1 MTHLSRVGVLSLLA
15 LTLHYSVLSIML
27 HVSRSMSGARYHASS
42 AIALTE
48 FFKIVVALA
57 LVAWSGE
64 LRPTVSERQRLY
76 WQLEERRALAE
87 ASEPAWLGEEK
98 NHASGDES
106 EKEDDQ
112 RHYDWLSMAGTTCKL
127 IQVHLLDSL
136 SEHSSSTVDAEG
148 CSSTATP
155 LARRWI
161 KLTNPGTDPK
171 ASSAEAGKRGSPTSL
186 RIDSSLAQQHNTTAP
201 KLALIP
207 ATPAPEPSP
216 TKTLD
221 ADGLYPTRQAFEL
234 RARGSHMSDVLDV
247 EWWRALQETVWSDG
261 WWNLAFVAA
270 LYMVQGNL
278 QYVASGNLSVPLFQL
293 AYQLKVCFGSTFV
306 NILCDATFERLMD
319 LCHLQI
325 PATAMCSVILL
336 KRVLTQQQWASLFV
350 LTFGVGIVQ
359 IYSVSA
365 SSAASTPST
374 PLASTHETGRPNQF
388 LGLLAVMAACISS
401 GFASCF
407 FEQILKAPSTPQSS
421 PNPNST
427 PTTFIRP
434 SIWVRNIQLSF
445 FGLLAGVPVLMWEL
459 SNGAGEA
466 NGAVAGVGWWSAS
479 AWRPI
484 TAASTFFDG
493 FNAITWM
500 VVFLQVTG
508 GLLGALVMKH
518 ADNLLKCFSTSMSI
532 LLSVVASVF
541 LFNFQVSGMCQT
553 SRHECVAILTRVSQ
567 VNLGIVFGSA
577 MVLAATYVYTT
588 PTTREAWRWRPANAS
603 PRRHQSGAPSITIN
617 ELGARANLHN

>member
-1 MTHLSRVGVLSLLA
+1 MLPKRAGVLSLLA

-27 HVSRSMSGARYHASS
+27 HVSRSMPGARYHASS

-48 FFKIVVALA
+48 FFKIIVALA

-76 WQLEERRALAE
+76 WQQDERRALAE

-98 NHASGDES
+98 GQSGGDES

-112 RHYDWLSMAGTTCKL
+112 KHYDWLSMAETT
-127 IQVHLLDSL
+127 
-136 SEHSSSTVDAEG
+136 SSS
-148 CSSTATP
+148 SSV
-155 LARRWI
+155 
-161 KLTNPGTDPK
+161 
-171 ASSAEAGKRGSPTSL
+171 GKRGFPTSL
-186 RIDSSLAQQHNTTAP
+186 RIDPCLAQQLEATAP

-216 TKTLD
+216 TKIPD
-221 ADGLYPTRQAFEL
+221 ANGLYPTRQAFEL

-247 EWWRALQETVWSDG
+247 EWWRALQETVWSEG

-293 AYQLKVCFGSTFV
+293 AYQLKLKSVSFFT
-306 NILCDATFERLMD
+306 
-319 LCHLQI
+319 QI

-359 IYSVSA
+359 IYSASA
-365 SSAASTPST
+365 STDASTQAT
-374 PLASTHETGRPNQF
+374 PLAPAHESGPPNQF
-388 LGLLAVMAACISS
+388 IGLFAVMAACISS

-407 FEQILKAPSTPQSS
+407 FEQILKTPSTPHSS
-421 PNPNST
+421 PNPNTT

-445 FGLLAGVPVLMWEL
+445 FGLVAGVPVLMWEL
-459 SNGAGEA
+459 SNCAGDA
-466 NGAVAGVGWWSAS
+466 NSAVAAGGWWRAS
-479 AWRPI
+479 AWQPF
-484 TAASTFFDG
+484 AAAITFFDG
-493 FNAITWM
+493 FNAITWI

-541 LFNFQVSGMCQT
+541 LFNFQV
-553 SRHECVAILTRVSQ
+553 
-567 VNLGIVFGSA
+567 NLGIVFGSA
-577 MVLAATYVYTT
+577 MVLVATYVYTT
-588 PTTREAWRWRPANAS
+588 PTTREAWRWRPSNAS
-603 PRRHQSGAPSITIN
+603 PRRHQNTTPSIVVN
-617 ELGARANLHN
+617 DLGARASSYN

>member
-1 MTHLSRVGVLSLLA
+1 MLPKRAGVLSLLA

-27 HVSRSMSGARYHASS
+27 HVSRSMPGARYHASS

-48 FFKIVVALA
+48 FFKIIVALA

-76 WQLEERRALAE
+76 WQLDERRALAE

-98 NHASGDES
+98 GQSGGDES
-106 EKEDDQ
+106 DKDDDQ
-112 RHYDWLSMAGTTCKL
+112 KHYDWLSMAETTCE
-127 IQVHLLDSL
+127 L
-136 SEHSSSTVDAEG
+136 SPSPELGLAAGVFIVDSSSSGV
-148 CSSTATP
+148 
-155 LARRWI
+155 
-161 KLTNPGTDPK
+161 
-171 ASSAEAGKRGSPTSL
+171 GKRGSPTTL
-186 RIDSSLAQQHNTTAP
+186 RIDSCLAQQLDATAP

-216 TKTLD
+216 TKILD

-247 EWWRALQETVWSDG
+247 EWWRALQETVWSEG

-293 AYQLKVCFGSTFV
+293 AYQLK
-306 NILCDATFERLMD
+306 
-319 LCHLQI
+319 I

-365 SSAASTPST
+365 STAASTQAT
-374 PLASTHETGRPNQF
+374 PLAPAHESGRPNQF
-388 LGLLAVMAACISS
+388 IGLLAVMAACISS

-407 FEQILKAPSTPQSS
+407 FEQILKTPSTPHSS
-421 PNPNST
+421 PNPNTT

-445 FGLLAGVPVLMWEL
+445 FGLVAGVPVLMWEL
-459 SNGAGEA
+459 SNCAGDA
-466 NGAVAGVGWWSAS
+466 NGAVAASGWWRAS
-479 AWRPI
+479 AWQPI
-484 TAASTFFDG
+484 AAASTFFDG

-541 LFNFQVSGMCQT
+541 LFNFQV
-553 SRHECVAILTRVSQ
+553 
-567 VNLGIVFGSA
+567 NLGIVFGSA

-603 PRRHQSGAPSITIN
+603 PRRHQNTAPSIIVN
-617 ELGARANLHN
+617 DPGSRASSHN